1 MVVKEGEPMLNDL
14 KVSTRLY
21 ILIVLLCSSAVFI
34 GYLGLSTAR
43 ETNDALNS
51 VYNDRVL
58 PLKQIKEVSDLY
70 AVDIVDTANKVSKG
84 IEDWELGATKVR
96 QALIAIDE
104 TWNTYLNTKLVK
116 EEKETIDRI
125 RPLKSHADES
135 VRHLISLLTGKDIN
149 GLNGFVQNEL
159 YKNIDPLS
167 GELKNLIE
175 IQLTQTEATYHYSTE
190 SYASSLN
197 HSIIII
203 AAALIIS
210 ITFGYII
217 SKSITNPLLRG
228 VKALD
233 SLAAGDLTIDVNVS
247 GSDELAQLMTSMK
260 RMCSSLRKI
269 VSQLINTSSQV
280 SSAASELRAVS
291 ENIATGAEE
300 VSCQATEVATAGEEM
315 SVTASS
321 IAQNCQ
327 MAADSA
333 QHALDTANIGV
344 VVVGNTVSA
353 MKQIQR
359 IVLESSESI
368 ERLGARSDQ
377 IGSIVST
384 IENIAAQ
391 TNLLALNAAIEAARA
406 GEQGRGFAVVADEVR
421 TLAARTSQSTK
432 EISEMIKS
440 IQHETY
446 EAVDLMKNGVTQV
459 DIGATE
465 TERSGAA
472 LGKILDQVQA
482 VALQVSQIATA
493 AEEQTVVTSEIAGN
507 MQQITDVVKETSQ
520 GAQES
525 AAAAVQLDES
535 AEELRELVNRF
546 KI

>member
-1 MVVKEGEPMLNDL
+1 MLNDL

-84 IEDWELGATKVR
+84 IEDWELGATKVS

>member
-1 MVVKEGEPMLNDL
+1 MLNFM

-21 ILIVLLCSSAVFI
+21 ILIALFCSSSVII

-43 ETNDALNS
+43 EGNNALNS

-84 IEDWELGATKVR
+84 IEDWEQGATKVR
-96 QALIAIDE
+96 QALIVIDE
-104 TWNTYLNTKLVK
+104 TWTAYLNTTLVK
-116 EEKETIDRI
+116 EEEEIISRI
-125 RPLKSHADES
+125 KPLRSRADE
-135 VRHLISLLTGKDIN
+135 RIGHLLSLLTEKNID
-149 GLNGFVQNEL
+149 GLNDFVQRDL

-167 GELKNLIE
+167 GELKNLIDV
-175 IQLTQTEATYHYSTE
+175 QLKQTELTYHYSTE

-197 HSIIII
+197 YSLIIITSV
-203 AAALIIS
+203 LIIS
-210 ITFGYII
+210 IILVYII

-228 VKALD
+228 VRALD
-233 SLAAGDLTIDVNVS
+233 SLAAGDLTIHVDVY
-247 GSDELAQLMTSMK
+247 GSDELAQLMTSMQ
-260 RMCSSLRKI
+260 RMCSNLRQM
-269 VSQLINTSSQV
+269 VSQLINNSSQV
-280 SSAASELRAVS
+280 SSAASELRAIS

-333 QHALDTANIGV
+333 QHALDTANTGV

-368 ERLGARSDQ
+368 ERLGARSGQ

-472 LGKILDQVQA
+472 LGKILDQVQS

-493 AEEQTVVTSEIAGN
+493 VEEQTVVTSEIAGN

-525 AAAAVQLDES
+525 AAAAVQLDEN
-535 AEELRELVNRF
+535 AEELRELVSRF

>member
-1 MVVKEGEPMLNDL
+1 MLNDL

>member
-210 ITFGYII
+210 IIFGYII

>member
-1 MVVKEGEPMLNDL
+1 MLNGL

-21 ILIVLLCSSAVFI
+21 ILIALLCSSAVFI

-43 ETNDALNS
+43 ETNNALNS

-84 IEDWELGATKVR
+84 IEDWELGAAKVR
-96 QALIAIDE
+96 QAHIVIDE
-104 TWNTYLNTKLVK
+104 TWNSYLNTTLVK
-116 EEKETIDRI
+116 EEKETINRI
-125 RPLKSHADES
+125 RPLKSSADAS
-135 VRHLISLLTGKDIN
+135 VDNLLSLLTTKNKN
-149 GLNGFVQNEL
+149 GLNDFVQRDL

-167 GELKNLIE
+167 GELKNLID
-175 IQLTQTEATYHYSTE
+175 IQLKQTELTYRYSTE

-203 AAALIIS
+203 TSALIIS
-210 ITFGYII
+210 IMLGYII
-217 SKSITNPLLRG
+217 SKSITDPLLRG
-228 VKALD
+228 VRALD

-247 GSDELAQLMTSMK
+247 GSDELAQLMVSMK
-260 RMCSSLRKI
+260 RMCSSLREI

-300 VSCQATEVATAGEEM
+300 VSCQAAEVATAGEEM

-333 QHALDTANIGV
+333 QHALDTANTGV

-406 GEQGRGFAVVADEVR
+406 GDQGRGFAVVADEVR

-446 EAVDLMKNGVTQV
+446 EAVDLMKNGVNQV

-472 LGKILDQVQA
+472 LGKILDQVQS

-535 AEELRELVNRF
+535 AEELRELVSRF

>member
-1 MVVKEGEPMLNDL
+1 MLNFM

-21 ILIVLLCSSAVFI
+21 ILIALFCSSSVII

-43 ETNDALNS
+43 EGNNALNS

-70 AVDIVDTANKVSKG
+70 AADIVDTANKVSKG
-84 IEDWELGATKVR
+84 IEDWEQGATKVR
-96 QALIAIDE
+96 QALIVIDE
-104 TWNTYLNTKLVK
+104 TWTAYLNTTLVK
-116 EEKETIDRI
+116 EEEEIISRI
-125 RPLKSHADES
+125 KPLRSRADE
-135 VRHLISLLTGKDIN
+135 RIGHLLSLLTEKNID
-149 GLNGFVQNEL
+149 GLNDFVQRDL

-167 GELKNLIE
+167 GELKNLIDV
-175 IQLTQTEATYHYSTE
+175 QLKQTELTYHYSTE

-197 HSIIII
+197 YSLIIITSV
-203 AAALIIS
+203 LIIS
-210 ITFGYII
+210 IILVYII

-228 VKALD
+228 VRALD
-233 SLAAGDLTIDVNVS
+233 SLAAGDLTIHVDVY
-247 GSDELAQLMTSMK
+247 GSDELAQLMTSMQ
-260 RMCSSLRKI
+260 RMCSNLRQM
-269 VSQLINTSSQV
+269 VSQLINNSSQV
-280 SSAASELRAVS
+280 SSAASELRAIS

-333 QHALDTANIGV
+333 QHALDTANTGV

-368 ERLGARSDQ
+368 ERLGARSGQ

-421 TLAARTSQSTK
+421 SLAARTSQSTK

-472 LGKILDQVQA
+472 LGKILDQVQS

-493 AEEQTVVTSEIAGN
+493 VEEQTVVTSEIAGN

-525 AAAAVQLDES
+525 AAAAVQLDEN
-535 AEELRELVNRF
+535 AEELRELVSRF

>member
-1 MVVKEGEPMLNDL
+1 MLNFM

-21 ILIVLLCSSAVFI
+21 ILIALFCSSSVII

-43 ETNDALNS
+43 EGNNALNS

-84 IEDWELGATKVR
+84 IEDWEQGATKVR
-96 QALIAIDE
+96 QALIVIDE
-104 TWNTYLNTKLVK
+104 TWTAYLNTTLVK
-116 EEKETIDRI
+116 EEEEIISRI
-125 RPLKSHADES
+125 KPLRSRADE
-135 VRHLISLLTGKDIN
+135 RIGHLLSLLTEKNID
-149 GLNGFVQNEL
+149 GLNDFVQRDL

-167 GELKNLIE
+167 GELKNLIDV
-175 IQLTQTEATYHYSTE
+175 QLKQTELTYHYSTE

-197 HSIIII
+197 YSLIIITSV
-203 AAALIIS
+203 LIIS
-210 ITFGYII
+210 IILVYII

-228 VKALD
+228 VRALD
-233 SLAAGDLTIDVNVS
+233 SLAAGDLTIHVDVY
-247 GSDELAQLMTSMK
+247 GSDELAQLMTSMQ
-260 RMCSSLRKI
+260 RMCSNLRQM
-269 VSQLINTSSQV
+269 VSQLINNSSQV
-280 SSAASELRAVS
+280 SSAASELRAIS

-333 QHALDTANIGV
+333 QHALDTANTGV

-368 ERLGARSDQ
+368 ERLGARSGQ

-421 TLAARTSQSTK
+421 SLAARTSQSTK

-472 LGKILDQVQA
+472 LGKILDQVQS

-493 AEEQTVVTSEIAGN
+493 VEEQTVVTSEIAGN

-525 AAAAVQLDES
+525 AAAAVQLDEN
-535 AEELRELVNRF
+535 AEELRELVSRF